1 MKVEYSEARRRPQKK
16 KRRRLS
22 KIGKII
28 IASAAV
34 LVVVAITVT
43 LMLTVFFNVSAVKVV
58 GSSVYSYDEII
69 YASGIMNGDNLMR
82 LPSDDIEARIE
93 KALPFV
99 KKAEIIKSYPDTVGI
114 KVTPA
119 TESVLIETENGMYTA
134 DSDYKL
140 LRTAA
145 DRPEGLLRIKGIE
158 ADTLKVGSTVEFND
172 KQQKKIL
179 NEILDICAENGF
191 SVQFVNIASLVD
203 IGFLIDSHIYVKLGS
218 YNDLGA
224 KMTHLAEAVKN
235 FDKTA
240 AASISLENWSV
251 SSKESTMKYEDI
263 SKYIE

>member
-1 MKVEYSEARRRPQKK
+1 MKVEYSETKRRPQKK
-16 KRRRLS
+16 KKRRLS
-22 KIGKII
+22 KMGKFI
-28 IASAAV
+28 IASV
-34 LVVVAITVT
+34 SILVVVAITVT

-58 GSSVYSYDEII
+58 GNSVYSYDEII

-93 KALPFV
+93 KSLPYV

-119 TESVLIETENGMYTA
+119 TEAVLIETESGMYTA

-140 LRTAA
+140 LRAVV
-145 DRPEGLLRIKGIE
+145 DRPEGLLRIKGIKT
-158 ADTLKVGSTVEFND
+158 DTKVGSTVEFND

-179 NEILDICAENGF
+179 NEILDICAEKGF
-191 SVQFVNIASLVD
+191 SVQFVNITSLVD

-235 FDKTA
+235 FDENAT
-240 AASISLENWSV
+240 ASISLENWSV

-263 SKYIE
+263 SKYTE

>member
-1 MKVEYSEARRRPQKK
+1 MKVEYSETKRRPQKK
-16 KRRRLS
+16 KKRKLS

-28 IASAAV
+28 VASATI

-43 LMLTVFFNVSAVKVV
+43 LMLTVFFNVSAIKVV

-82 LPSDDIEARIE
+82 LPSDDIETRIE
-93 KALPFV
+93 KALPFI
-99 KKAEIIKSYPDTVGI
+99 KKAEIIKSYPNTVGI

-119 TESVLIETENGMYTA
+119 TESVLIETENGMYTS
-134 DSDYKL
+134 DSDYKV
-140 LRTAA
+140 LRNVAA
-145 DRPEGLLRIKGIE
+145 RPEGLLRVKGIKT
-158 ADTLKVGSTVEFND
+158 DTLKVGNVVNFSD

-179 NEILDICAENGF
+179 NEILDICTEKGF
-191 SVQFVNIASLVD
+191 SVQFVNISSLVD

-240 AASISLENWSV
+240 TASISLENWSLN
-251 SSKESTMKYEDI
+251 SKESTMKYEDI
-263 SKYIE
+263 SKYID